1 MKKFIDI
8 SILRF
13 FSVLGTAYQVRI
25 TQADEKV
32 FANIIKITKLNH
44 FIVEK
49 NSVSIN
55 FIDWKIWFPDKSI
68 NIVQVCSEWNVIPS
82 RIEFR

>member
-32 FANIIKITKLNH
+32 FANIIKIAKLNH
-44 FIVEK
+44 LNVEK
-49 NSVSIN
+49 
-55 FIDWKIWFPDKSI
+55 KSYFAI
-68 NIVQVCSEWNVIPS
+68 KWQHLN
-82 RIEFR
+82 